1 MYSLD
6 MRTIL
11 LLLFLVFPVNADQH
25 IIEQENFEAWQFACV
40 EEQSQKICD
49 LRELV
54 FDQNTEEVVSYLSIT
69 INPDSLAQMQIAFPH
84 AVNLKNSVQ
93 LQIDENDPLELNY
106 AYCNQSACFIAEI
119 IADNFINMFKAGNQI
134 TLKVLLL
141 DNREATI
148 TYSVTC
154 SDTTDTYQ
162 YTAGTLTAT
171 KVADNLAGADIGAA
185 DIQPGVVYAIILD
198 VHDAS
203 VTATGDCSATSVGL
217 LGEVNCL
224 CLN

>member
-1 MYSLD
+1 MYSKY
-6 MRTIL
+6 MRIIL
-11 LLLFLVFPVNADQH
+11 LLLFFIFPVNADQH
-25 IIEQENFEAWQFACV
+25 VIEQENFEAWQFACV

-84 AVNLKNSVQ
+84 AVNLKNPVQ

-148 TYSVTC
+148 TYSLLGF
-154 SDTTDTYQ
+154 
-162 YTAGTLTAT
+162 TAGYNKL
-171 KVADNLAGADIGAA
+171 LS
-185 DIQPGVVYAIILD
+185 
-198 VHDAS
+198 S
-203 VTATGDCSATSVGL
+203 VNS
-217 LGEVNCL
+217 
-224 CLN
+224 

>member
-1 MYSLD
+1 
-6 MRTIL
+6 MRIL
-11 LLLFLVFPVNADQH
+11 LLLLFFVFPVNADQH
-25 IIEQENFEAWQFACV
+25 IIEQENFEAWQFTCV

-148 TYSVTC
+148 TYSLLGF
-154 SDTTDTYQ
+154 
-162 YTAGTLTAT
+162 TAGYN
-171 KVADNLAGADIGAA
+171 K
-185 DIQPGVVYAIILD
+185 
-198 VHDAS
+198 
-203 VTATGDCSATSVGL
+203 L
-217 LGEVNCL
+217 LETVNS
-224 CLN
+224 

>member
-1 MYSLD
+1 MYSKY
-6 MRTIL
+6 MRTLL
-11 LLLFLVFPVNADQH
+11 LLLFFVFPVNADQH
-25 IIEQENFEAWQFACV
+25 IIDQENFEAWQFACV

-54 FDQNTEEVVSYLSIT
+54 FDQNTEEIVSYLSIT

-84 AVNLKNSVQ
+84 AVNLKNPVQ

-141 DNREATI
+141 DNREAII
-148 TYSVTC
+148 TYSLLGF
-154 SDTTDTYQ
+154 
-162 YTAGTLTAT
+162 TAGYS
-171 KVADNLAGADIGAA
+171 K
-185 DIQPGVVYAIILD
+185 
-198 VHDAS
+198 
-203 VTATGDCSATSVGL
+203 L
-217 LGEVNCL
+217 LETVNS
-224 CLN
+224 

>member
-1 MYSLD
+1 M
-6 MRTIL
+6 
-11 LLLFLVFPVNADQH
+11 FPVNADQH
-25 IIEQENFEAWQFACV
+25 VIEQENFEAWQFACV

-54 FDQNTEEVVSYLSIT
+54 FDPNTEEVVSYLSIT

-84 AVNLKNSVQ
+84 AVNLKNPVQ

-148 TYSVTC
+148 TYSLLGF
-154 SDTTDTYQ
+154 
-162 YTAGTLTAT
+162 TAGYNKL
-171 KVADNLAGADIGAA
+171 LS
-185 DIQPGVVYAIILD
+185 
-198 VHDAS
+198 S
-203 VTATGDCSATSVGL
+203 VNS
-217 LGEVNCL
+217 
-224 CLN
+224 

>member
-1 MYSLD
+1 
-6 MRTIL
+6 MRIIL
-11 LLLFLVFPVNADQH
+11 LLLFFVFPVNADQH
-25 IIEQENFEAWQFACV
+25 VIEQENFEAWQFTCV

-148 TYSVTC
+148 TYSLLGF
-154 SDTTDTYQ
+154 
-162 YTAGTLTAT
+162 TAGYNKLIET
-171 KVADNLAGADIGAA
+171 
-185 DIQPGVVYAIILD
+185 
-198 VHDAS
+198 
-203 VTATGDCSATSVGL
+203 
-217 LGEVNCL
+217 VNS
-224 CLN
+224 

>member
-1 MYSLD
+1 
-6 MRTIL
+6 MRIIL
-11 LLLFLVFPVNADQH
+11 LLLFFVFPVNADQH
-25 IIEQENFEAWQFACV
+25 VIEQENFEAWQFTCV

-69 INPDSLAQMQIAFPH
+69 INPESLAQMQIAFPH

-148 TYSVTC
+148 TYSLAGF
-154 SDTTDTYQ
+154 
-162 YTAGTLTAT
+162 TAGYNKL
-171 KVADNLAGADIGAA
+171 LS
-185 DIQPGVVYAIILD
+185 
-198 VHDAS
+198 S
-203 VTATGDCSATSVGL
+203 VNS
-217 LGEVNCL
+217 
-224 CLN
+224 

>member
-1 MYSLD
+1 
-6 MRTIL
+6 MRIL
-11 LLLFLVFPVNADQH
+11 LLLLFFVFPVNADQH
-25 IIEQENFEAWQFACV
+25 VIEQENFEAWQFTCV

-84 AVNLKNSVQ
+84 AVNLKNPVQ

-119 IADNFINMFKAGNQI
+119 IADNLINMFKAGNQI
-134 TLKVLLL
+134 ALKVLLL

-148 TYSVTC
+148 TYSL
-154 SDTTDTYQ
+154 SGFTDGY
-162 YTAGTLTAT
+162 
-171 KVADNLAGADIGAA
+171 NR
-185 DIQPGVVYAIILD
+185 
-198 VHDAS
+198 
-203 VTATGDCSATSVGL
+203 L
-217 LGEVNCL
+217 LGSTL
-224 CLN
+224 